1 VRISRAELENLYLVV
16 LALWEK
22 LERKYERMIKDWLD
36 SIGNDL
42 YGIIDATQFM
52 NILAMIAELE
62 SNDEYWKVKEEELK
76 EATSEIFAI
85 AIPATLD
92 VIEPLVKPEP
102 EEEPIVRPDEP
113 AAPPIPIVVPPPA
126 PGGREVIVPPLEKLK
141 PDINNRLR
149 EIKGITDS
157 VRQDVLNALKKP
169 NIEEG
174 DIKAIIKSG
183 LDISEGR
190 AGTIA
195 RTEIAGITADA
206 EIMALQEAGVTHITW
221 FSMGDGKVRPSH
233 QIDGQT
239 VELGSPFSNG
249 LLYPHDP
256 AGPVEEVVNCRC
268 WFIPAQEE

>member
-1 VRISRAELENLYLVV
+1 MRISRAELENLYLVV

-22 LERKYERMIKDWLD
+22 LERKYERMIKEWLE

-62 SNDEYWKVKEEELK
+62 SNDDYWKAKEEELK
-76 EATSEIFAI
+76 KATAEIFAI
-85 AIPATLD
+85 AIPGMLD
-92 VIEPLVKPEP
+92 VIEPIVKPEP
-102 EEEPIVRPDEP
+102 EDEPIVTPEEP
-113 AAPPIPIVVPPPA
+113 NIPVPIVLPPAA

-149 EIKGITDS
+149 EVKGITDT
-157 VRQDVLNALKKP
+157 VRQDVLDALKKP

-221 FSMGDGKVRPSH
+221 FSMQDAKVRPSH

-239 VELGSPFSNG
+239 VEIGRPFSNG

-268 WFIPAQEE
+268 WFVPA

>member
-1 VRISRAELENLYLVV
+1 V
-16 LALWEK
+16 LWDKIEK
-22 LERKYERMIKDWLD
+22 KYERMIKDWLE

-42 YGIIDATQFM
+42 YGMVDGSQFM
-52 NILAMIAELE
+52 TILALIIELE

-76 EATSEIFAI
+76 EATEIIFAI
-85 AIPATLD
+85 AIPEMLD
-92 VIEPLVKPEP
+92 VIEPMVKPEP
-102 EEEPIVRPDEP
+102 EEEPIVTPEP
-113 AAPPIPIVVPPPA
+113 GAPVPIVLPPAA

-206 EIMALQEAGVTHITW
+206 EIMALQEAGVTHIQW
-221 FSMGDGKVRPSH
+221 FSMGDNDVRESH
-233 QIDGQT
+233 RIDGQIRAIGT
-239 VELGSPFSNG
+239 PFTNG

-256 AGPVEEVVNCRC
+256 NGDADEVINCRC
-268 WFIPAQEE
+268 WFVPAQEE